1 MWNNPYQPYFNQ
13 NYQQNQYNQ
22 QNIQRT
28 EVIKVNGEGGA
39 KAFQMAPNSSVLLLD
54 ETAPIVWLKT
64 TDGAGYPA
72 ITPYSITPYKPAP
85 PVDVNGLEQRI
96 ARLEE
101 MINAKPDTAS
111 AKRRKPEENQPS
123 TDSPS

>member
-85 PVDVNGLEQRI
+85 PVDVNALNRE
-96 ARLEE
+96 
-101 MINAKPDTAS
+101 
-111 AKRRKPEENQPS
+111 
-123 TDSPS
+123 